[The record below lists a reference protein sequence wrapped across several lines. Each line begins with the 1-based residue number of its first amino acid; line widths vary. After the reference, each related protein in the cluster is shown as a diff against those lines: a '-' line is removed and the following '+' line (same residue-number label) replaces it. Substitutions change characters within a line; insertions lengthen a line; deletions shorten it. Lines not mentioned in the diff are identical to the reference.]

1 MRNHEYKALTIA
13 RDTLEVVE
21 NFLKEEDG
29 GNESARQN
37 AKHALK
43 NHLVE
48 TEDGSYTLKSASLDG
63 KSETMHTHHGALS
76 EAMEKFVKPAH
87 LEGKNEI
94 YILDICSGL
103 GYNTASC
110 IECLGDEVNIKI
122 DMVEI
127 SLETLALTLLLEAP
141 LESYRIIQKSVE
153 DKLYGD
159 GNIKCRHFEEEV
171 PENIRIDI
179 HIDDARVAVGNLADD
194 KTYDAIFLDPF
205 SPLKSPELYTVEFFR
220 LLKSLLKPDGI
231 ILTYTSAAPVRA
243 AMVENGLHVG
253 EGPSFGR
260 SGGTVA
266 SLNPEMINKQLSSDD
281 ERMIALSD
289 AGIPFKD
296 PDFDCSS
303 IDILNHRD
311 EERKLARSKTKF
323 SSTVKTPI
331 YLDKDLEDGRLKRR
345 VLNNL
350 KKLGF
355 NDLKSNEAKYI
366 ICPQYT
372 DCICGKDCENFKSS
386 RERIY
391 EMTNRLSLILKNP

>member
-1 MRNHEYKALTIA
+1 MKNHEYKALTITREA
-13 RDTLEVVE
+13 LEVVE
-21 NFLKEEDG
+21 NFLKEEDA

-94 YILDICSGL
+94 SILDICSGL

-110 IECLGDEVNIKI
+110 LEYLGDEVHIKI

-159 GNIKCRHFEEEV
+159 GNIKYRHFEEEV

-179 HIDDARVAVGNLADD
+179 HIDDARVAVGNLVGD

-205 SPLKSPELYTVEFFR
+205 SPLKSPELYTVEFLR

-289 AGIPFKD
+289 AGVPFKD

-303 IDILNHRD
+303 TDILNRRD
-311 EERKLARSKTKF
+311 EERKLARGKTKF

-331 YLDKDLEDGRLKRR
+331 YLGKDLEDGRLKRR

-366 ICPQYT
+366 ICPQHT
-372 DCICGKDCENFKSS
+372 DCICGEDCENFKSS
-386 RERIY
+386 KERIY
-391 EMTNRLSLILKNP
+391 EMSHRLRLILNRP

>member
-1 MRNHEYKALTIA
+1 MKNHEYKALTIA
-13 RDTLEVVE
+13 RETLEVVK
-21 NFLKEEDG
+21 NFLKEEDA

-87 LEGKNEI
+87 LGGKKEVS
-94 YILDICSGL
+94 ILDICSGL

-110 IECLGDEVNIKI
+110 IVYLGDEVNIKI

-141 LESYRIIQKSVE
+141 LESYRIIQKAVE

-159 GNIKCRHFEEEV
+159 WNIKYRHFEEEV

-179 HIDDARVAVGNLADD
+179 HIEDARVAVGNLVGD
-194 KTYDAIFLDPF
+194 KTYEAIFLDPF

-243 AMVENGLHVG
+243 AMAENGLHVG

-266 SLNPEMINKQLSSDD
+266 SLNEKLINKPLSMDD

-296 PDFDCSS
+296 PDFNGSS
-303 IDILNHRD
+303 QDILKRRE
-311 EERKLARSKTKF
+311 EERKMSRGKERF

-331 YLDKDLEDGRLKRR
+331 YLNEKLEDGRLKRR

-350 KKLGF
+350 NKLGF
-355 NDLKSNEAKYI
+355 TDLNSPEARYVV
-366 ICPQYT
+366 CPQYT
-372 DCICGKDCENFKSS
+372 ECICDGGCGDFDSS

-391 EMTNRLSLILKNP
+391 EMNHRLRLIVTE